1 MNKIIVNNYIVIKH
15 NNKDNKDYLV
25 ILKLNQ
31 QQTKIKINKNRN
43 KQK

>member
-15 NNKDNKDYLV
+15 NNKDNKDCLV
-25 ILKLNQ
+25 IQKLNQ
-31 QQTKIKINKNRN
+31 QQTKINRN

>member
-15 NNKDNKDYLV
+15 NNKDNKDCLV
-25 ILKLNQ
+25 ILNQNQ
-31 QQTKIKINKNRN
+31 QQTKINKNRN